1 MEKQLTTKQANELF
15 GAILSLKSAKE
26 CKAFLRDLCTL
37 SEIEAMIERLRVA
50 KMVKDNI
57 RIAYRNGKLV
67 HVDLLWRPF
76 YLEKL
81 FRNFK
86 KILIIFEKSL
96 GNFAKFFRNLEIV
109 KILTNFSV
117 MPKKL

>member
-57 RIAYRNGKLV
+57 PYREISEKTGSSTATVTRVAHWLHHGMGGYELV
-67 HVDLLWRPF
+67 LDRM
-76 YLEKL
+76 K
-81 FRNFK
+81 
-86 KILIIFEKSL
+86 
-96 GNFAKFFRNLEIV
+96 
-109 KILTNFSV
+109 
-117 MPKKL
+117 